1 MLSVNGL
8 MRKGLLFALISLA
21 ACVLP
26 GLGAPAANVSLAAL
40 LGQADAVIVG
50 VVADLAV
57 SGRDVAVTISVTR
70 TIKGSLSKHITALA
84 IWSPLAPPEAIPS
97 SFDPGASGIWF
108 LKQQG
113 TNWVVLPVA
122 VGAVP
127 FSQIYF
133 SVPSGT
139 LAAKYA
145 YAPTVSTQTKLA
157 WEIAA
162 AMSDPRTRPAAM
174 HIIGSGV
181 LDDLGSSVLSPV
193 WAGLVASS
201 DSLVKAFGLAGQV
214 RLGSPAALAAI
225 AGADPARF
233 SSDAQD
239 HLSEAICGYTNPASE
254 SVSSL
259 GLLTQSGY
267 ISRLQF
273 CALRALRAIHTKETL
288 PYLATFL
295 DSTSEKLQ
303 YEAVAGIA
311 SFANSFPLPT
321 ARNTADMTMLAISP
335 NAPLATAA
343 TQANFPTQ
351 RTFADQPQTY
361 ISFWKN
367 WLSGPSI
374 K

>member
-1 MLSVNGL
+1 

-201 DSLVKAFGLAGQV
+201 TRLSRRSCCNSRGGSRAFFFGCSGSFKRGDLRLHQSRQRVSKQLGPAYTIGLHQ
-214 RLGSPAALAAI
+214 
-225 AGADPARF
+225 
-233 SSDAQD
+233 
-239 HLSEAICGYTNPASE
+239 
-254 SVSSL
+254 
-259 GLLTQSGY
+259 
-267 ISRLQF
+267 
-273 CALRALRAIHTKETL
+273 
-288 PYLATFL
+288 
-295 DSTSEKLQ
+295 
-303 YEAVAGIA
+303 
-311 SFANSFPLPT
+311 
-321 ARNTADMTMLAISP
+321 
-335 NAPLATAA
+335 
-343 TQANFPTQ
+343 
-351 RTFADQPQTY
+351 
-361 ISFWKN
+361 
-367 WLSGPSI
+367 
-374 K
+374 